1 MTTGFPTLRVYQPDV
16 KIVAMGAVRTP
27 KGWRG
32 FSYLLVLLILYIFYE
47 LAGEQFRKMGAAGA
61 QSTAE
66 KIPCTVVKVYD
77 GDTFRCRLENGE
89 EVKVRLIGI
98 DTPESRRNRKA
109 YRDAERSGRSV
120 EEIVRLG
127 RKASAFTRR
136 LIPPGTTVYLET
148 DVQVHDRYGRLLAYV
163 YLPDGR
169 MLNEVLLEE
178 GYATVYTIPPNVRYA
193 ERFVE
198 IQRKA
203 REEGKGL
210 WQEGL

>member
-1 MTTGFPTLRVYQPDV
+1 
-16 KIVAMGAVRTP
+16 MGRRRTP
-27 KGWRG
+27 RGWRG
-32 FSYLLVLLILYIFYE
+32 LSYLLVLLVLYIFYE
-47 LAGEQFRKMGAAGA
+47 LIGEQFRSMGGVEGRER
-61 QSTAE
+61 SGRTACE
-66 KIPCTVVKVYD
+66 VVKVYD
-77 GDTFRCRLENGE
+77 GDTFKCRLESGE

-109 YRDAERSGRSV
+109 YRDAERSGKSV

-127 RKASAFTRR
+127 RMASAFTKK
-136 LIPPGTTVYLET
+136 LIPPGTVVYLET

-178 GYATVYTIPPNVRYA
+178 GYATVYTIPPNVKYA

-198 IQRKA
+198 LQRRA
-203 REEGKGL
+203 REEGRGL
-210 WQEGL
+210 WKEGL